1 MTLLNNNVHV
11 DAFVH
16 VTLPLSSSYANR
28 RRRRRRIFHIKEFL
42 SSGTDIDDEPLTTIA
57 TMTLADEILNP
68 SSTRTNITL
77 NFPSYYNLMDLKPGE
92 FVSSQIFSCSSPS
105 GSDNTDTDINTNI
118 DTDTNNNNRVSYRS
132 QHQFCVKLYPRGGG
146 HGKKSRPEEL
156 VGMYLQYLG
165 SGEDQDEINIKSRS
179 SPVDTVDATFALRL
193 KGRQQLGSGSDLPQ
207 RRFDVEWRAGMRFVP
222 ETEDS
227 NLQEGYANDF
237 GAHLMQTSLLQNF
250 LGISPNS
257 DQLYDPSLVLAEVEV
272 VIFNS
277 ALEESRWEKSAQEE
291 DDDKKKKK
299 VLQLQQSSRD
309 KKKNFIPFFTAASN
323 KDIRKRADGM
333 INVHNTERVRVG
345 KIVVPVLSQ
354 LSQRPQ
360 MFEQGAYPGVEY
372 RILRILKNGEER
384 FTSCPGAEYELK
396 PIYPLVAQLERPWPV
411 SVNEK
416 DIPRLYT
423 SSMYNIISA
432 GGALFVATSGLF
444 TAFLLSQVISLFFIP
459 SKSMDPTLQIGDV
472 LLVDKLSPRISRQIS
487 PRNSKVND
495 IILFSP
501 PSELQE
507 IVTKSGGN
515 LSSRDL
521 FVKRIAAS
529 PGDKV
534 TVYAD
539 GDVEV
544 NDENVVVGRRDLCE
558 AEPLRLIEKY
568 IQPNKDQ
575 IIDSDK
581 VFVMGDC
588 SSVSVDSRVWGPLD
602 TENIRGRPILRL
614 WPMSRFGKID

>member
-1 MTLLNNNVHV
+1 MTALNNNVHV

-28 RRRRRRIFHIKEFL
+28 RRRRKRSFHIKEFL
-42 SSGTDIDDEPLTTIA
+42 SSGTDIDDEPTTTA
-57 TMTLADEILNP
+57 TMTLSDEIINP
-68 SSTRTNITL
+68 SSTRTNVTL
-77 NFPSYYNLMDLKPGE
+77 NFPSYYDLMDLKPGE
-92 FVSSQIFSCSSPS
+92 FVSSQIFPCRSTS
-105 GSDNTDTDINTNI
+105 GPDNTAIDI
-118 DTDTNNNNRVSYRS
+118 DTDTGTKNKNRVSYRN

-146 HGKKSRPEEL
+146 HGKKSRPEQL

-165 SGEDQDEINIKSRS
+165 TEEDQDGINIRTRS
-179 SPVDTVDATFALRL
+179 SPLDTVDATFALRL
-193 KGRQQLGSGSDLPQ
+193 KGRQQLGSGSGSDIPQ

-222 ETEDS
+222 KIEDS
-227 NLQEGYANDF
+227 NLKEGYANDF

-272 VIFNS
+272 VIHNT

-291 DDDKKKKK
+291 DDDKKKKRE
-299 VLQLQQSSRD
+299 LQLQQLSRD

-323 KDIRKRADGM
+323 KDIRQRADGM

-345 KIVVPVLSQ
+345 KIVVPILSQ

-487 PRNSKVND
+487 PRNNKVDD

-501 PSELQE
+501 PSQLQE

-568 IQPNKDQ
+568 IQPDKDQ
-575 IIDSDK
+575 IIDSNK

-602 TENIRGRPILRL
+602 NENIRGRPILRL
-614 WPMSRFGKID
+614 WPLSRFGKID